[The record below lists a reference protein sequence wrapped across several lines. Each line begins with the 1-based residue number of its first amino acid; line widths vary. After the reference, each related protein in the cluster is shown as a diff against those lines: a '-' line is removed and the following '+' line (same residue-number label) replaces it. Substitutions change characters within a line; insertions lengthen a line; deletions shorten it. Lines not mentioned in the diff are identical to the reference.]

1 MGNVSVP
8 RAALSDEQLTIRMVF
23 MRHDKKEVVAD
34 GYTGFI
40 MPDKNGNPKAVRHL
54 EMECV
59 YACRLRARCGAGGEV
74 F

>member
-1 MGNVSVP
+1 
-8 RAALSDEQLTIRMVF
+8 

-59 YACRLRARCGAGGEV
+59 YACRLRTRCGAGGEV